1 MRKIVGYLPF
11 ATAVA
16 VTCLASWLAGRP
28 RRVRRDGGDL
38 PARGRK
44 G

>member
-11 ATAVA
+11 VTAVA

-28 RRVRRDGGDL
+28 GRVPRDGGD
-38 PARGRK
+38 PSAR
-44 G
+44 

>member
-1 MRKIVGYLPF
+1 MRKIVSYLPF

-28 RRVRRDGGDL
+28 GRAVPTGTRRGERDGH
-38 PARGRK
+38 
-44 G
+44 